1 METNME
7 QHIKILGVLNI
18 VWGAMGAIGGLV
30 VLLVFGSAFGIAGT
44 AIHHDA
50 DAAIALPIIGLV
62 GGAIAFFLLLLSVPS
77 IVAGI
82 GLLNFKPWSRT
93 LAIVVSAFHLLSIP
107 FGTALGIYG
116 LWVLFS
122 QESLR
127 FFARPQGSNPNTASA
142 AFR

>member
-1 METNME
+1 
-7 QHIKILGVLNI
+7 
-18 VWGAMGAIGGLV
+18 MGALGGLV
-30 VLLVFGSAFGIAGT
+30 VLLVFGGAFGIVGT
-44 AIHHDA
+44 ALHHDA
-50 DAAIALPIIGLV
+50 DAAIALPIIALV
-62 GGAIAFFLLLLSVPS
+62 GGAIALFLLLLSVPS
-77 IVAGI
+77 IIAGI
-82 GLLNFKPWSRT
+82 GLLNFKPWSRI

-127 FFARPQGSNPNTASA
+127 FFVPRQRPEPNTASA

>member
-1 METNME
+1 ME

-18 VWGAMGAIGGLV
+18 VWGAMGALGGLV
-30 VLLVFGSAFGIAGT
+30 ILLVFGSAFGIVGT
-44 AIHHDA
+44 ALHHNA
-50 DAAIALPIIGLV
+50 DAAVALPIIALV
-62 GGAIAFFLLLLSVPS
+62 GGAVAFFLLLLSVPS

-93 LAIVVSAFHLLSIP
+93 FAIIISALHLLSVP

-127 FFARPQGSNPNTASA
+127 FFARSKGPDPNTATA

>member
-1 METNME
+1 MER
-7 QHIKILGVLNI
+7 HIKILGVLNI
-18 VWGAMGAIGGLV
+18 VWGAMGALGGLV

-44 AIHHDA
+44 AISHDN

-77 IVAGI
+77 IIAGI
-82 GLLNFKPWSRT
+82 GLLNLRSWSRM
-93 LAIVVSAFHLLSIP
+93 LGIVVSALHLFSIP

-116 LWVLFS
+116 LWVLLS
-122 QESLR
+122 EESPRLLSTS
-127 FFARPQGSNPNTASA
+127 QGSSPERASA